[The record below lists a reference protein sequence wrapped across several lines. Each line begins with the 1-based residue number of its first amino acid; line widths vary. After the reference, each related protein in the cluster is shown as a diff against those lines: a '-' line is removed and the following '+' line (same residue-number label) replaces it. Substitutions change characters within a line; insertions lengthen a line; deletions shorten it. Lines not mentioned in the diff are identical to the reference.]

1 MKKACFMFGLF
12 TSVGCKVLPPW
23 ERPGMT
29 AEIADNEAKIE
40 DLVFIFSS
48 PGKPDILIPI
58 NDVVDSKDWT
68 TSTAEELTTTLSS
81 TTTVDDPDWTMPV
94 EPTTST
100 VSTTTDGEHFPEST
114 WRPGCFPTRTPDC
127 IMQEEMEFDDKTTTA
142 STTAIEITSGTTT
155 TPTTTTEATSDDSSL
170 LDTIRNVGSSAWNS
184 FTDLGISIWNLIG

>member
-1 MKKACFMFGLF
+1 MG
-12 TSVGCKVLPPW
+12 W

-29 AEIADNEAKIE
+29 AEIADNTAKIK
-40 DLVFIFSS
+40 DLVFILSS
-48 PGKPDILIPI
+48 PGQPDILIPI

-68 TSTAEELTTTLSS
+68 TSTTEELTTTLSS

-114 WRPGCFPTRTPDC
+114 WGPGCFPTRTPDC
-127 IMQEEMEFDDKTTTA
+127 IMQEEMEFDDKGTTA
-142 STTAIEITSGTTT
+142 S
-155 TPTTTTEATSDDSSL
+155 PTTTTEATSDDSSL

-184 FTDLGISIWNLIG
+184 